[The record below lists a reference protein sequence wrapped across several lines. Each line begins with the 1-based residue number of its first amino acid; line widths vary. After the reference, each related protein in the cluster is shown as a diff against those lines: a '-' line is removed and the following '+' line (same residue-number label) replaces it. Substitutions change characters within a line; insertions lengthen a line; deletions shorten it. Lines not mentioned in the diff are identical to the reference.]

1 MNKTATDSDTS
12 NIAQTIA
19 TSLGL
24 STTAVK
30 VAIRLFKD
38 GNTIPFIARYRKE
51 VTDGLDEIA
60 LRKIEDAVERSQ
72 ALSARKKTVLKSI
85 AEQDR
90 LTDELKAQ
98 IENCTD
104 LKTLEA
110 IYLPYKP
117 SRRTRAII
125 CLLYTSPS
133 PRDRT
138 RARMPSST

>member
-72 ALSARKKTVLKSI
+72 ALSARKKTALKSI
-85 AEQDR
+85 AEQDS

-104 LKTLEA
+104 PVSYTHLTLPTKA
-110 IYLPYKP
+110 
-117 SRRTRAII
+117 
-125 CLLYTSPS
+125 
-133 PRDRT
+133 
-138 RARMPSST
+138 